1 MLNKNY
7 LIMKNILITG
17 GTGFIGSHLAEYFAR
32 KNFKVTVYDKYNSNN
47 SIGWIKGSFYEK
59 KINVVLGDVCDFGHL
74 EKVVKKNK
82 FVIHLAALIGIP
94 YSYVAPKSYLDTNV
108 IGTYNILEACK
119 NHKVERVIT
128 TSTSEVYGS
137 GLTFPMNENHPT
149 NTQSPYSAS
158 KLAGDNLAYSYAK
171 SFELPLIIVRPFN
184 VYGQRQSDRAIIPT
198 IIGQLISKQKKL
210 KLGNLN
216 SRRDYTYVNDLCDA
230 YYKILTMKKISKGEI
245 FNTGSGKNFSI
256 LEIKKKIEKIIGI
269 EKDIIIQK
277 SRLRPKKSEVNSLL
291 ASTKKIKRYS
301 NWEAKTNFENGL
313 KETIKWVIK
322 NNNHL
327 DPYNFKI

>member
-1 MLNKNY
+1 
-7 LIMKNILITG
+7 
-17 GTGFIGSHLAEYFAR
+17 
-32 KNFKVTVYDKYNSNN
+32 
-47 SIGWIKGSFYEK
+47 
-59 KINVVLGDVCDFGHL
+59 
-74 EKVVKKNK
+74 
-82 FVIHLAALIGIP
+82 
-94 YSYVAPKSYLDTNV
+94 
-108 IGTYNILEACK
+108 
-119 NHKVERVIT
+119 
-128 TSTSEVYGS
+128 
-137 GLTFPMNENHPT
+137 
-149 NTQSPYSAS
+149 
-158 KLAGDNLAYSYAK
+158 
-171 SFELPLIIVRPFN
+171 
-184 VYGQRQSDRAIIPT
+184 
-198 IIGQLISKQKKL
+198 
-210 KLGNLN
+210 
-216 SRRDYTYVNDLCDA
+216 
-230 YYKILTMKKISKGEI
+230 MKKISKGEI